1 MRFRE
6 FVLKESAAPTVGRKY
21 QHVEDLI
28 FTGIPSKNIPAGAEG
43 GRAAVRIV
51 QGMASTGGANEI
63 KWDGSPVVYWGR
75 DEDGTFRLFPK
86 NAWDY
91 LKRGTTQT
99 KSGVSTEMN
108 SPEDIKNF
116 ILGTGE
122 TKPGKEKQRQ
132 DYADKL
138 ANLWPYFEQ
147 ISPEEGFLEGGLLF
161 YPGKKLNGEP
171 AQAIL
176 NPETGEYEFTPNI
189 TTFHIG
195 KGSTLGKR
203 IRGAKVMV
211 AATGYYQSIGSDEG
225 RYPDAEGLSTKDV
238 IVQGTTYVEKAPGI
252 DTDLLNDAN
261 AFIDENEQ
269 AIDSFLQRK
278 RPGPSGEE
286 EVVNLFGDI
295 LYKFYNENL
304 RVAGVKEKFKA
315 WAENAMDAKKIPRS
329 RTTEILNNP
338 GLDAVLTAVEKLS
351 AAKMDMHKRASAGT
365 HSGIRQ
371 TKPEGYVYIDPV
383 TGQHV
388 KAIDQA
394 TWAPR
399 KD

>member
-6 FVLKESAAPTVGRKY
+6 FVLKESVAPSVGRKY

-28 FTGIPSKNIPAGAEG
+28 FTGIASKGIPAGADG
-43 GRAAVRIV
+43 GKAAVRII
-51 QGMASTGGANEI
+51 QGMASTGGANEL

-75 DEDGTFRLFPK
+75 DDDGTFRLIPK
-86 NAWDY
+86 NAWEY
-91 LKRGTTQT
+91 LKRGKTQAGEGVTTVM
-99 KSGVSTEMN
+99 S
-108 SPEDIKNF
+108 SPDDIKNF
-116 ILGTGE
+116 ILGTG
-122 TKPGKEKQRQ
+122 KIDPSKEKQRRA
-132 DYADKL
+132 YANQL
-138 ANLWPYFEQ
+138 ADLWPYFEK
-147 ISPEEGFLEGGLLF
+147 ISPKVGFIEGGLLF
-161 YPGKKLNGEP
+161 YPGRKPNGKP
-171 AQAIL
+171 AEAVM

-195 KGSTLGKR
+195 KDSNLGKR
-203 IRGAKVMV
+203 IKGAKLMV
-211 AATGYYQSIGSDEG
+211 AATGYYQSINSDEG
-225 RYPDAEGLSTKDV
+225 RYPNSEGLSTPDV
-238 IVQGTTYVEKAPGI
+238 IVQGTTYVERAPGI
-252 DTDLLNDAN
+252 DNDLVNDAS
-261 AFIDENEQ
+261 AYIDTNEL
-269 AIDSFLQRK
+269 AINGFLQRR

-304 RVAGVKEKFKA
+304 RVAGVKEKFKT
-315 WAENAMDAKKIPRS
+315 WAENAMDAKKIPKS

>member
-1 MRFRE
+1 MRAFE
-6 FVLKESAAPTVGRKY
+6 LLFEASAGVGRKY

-28 FTGIPSKNIPAGAEG
+28 FTGISSKGIPAGAEG
-43 GRAAVRIV
+43 GKAAVRII
-51 QGMASTGGANEI
+51 QGMASTGGANEL

-75 DEDGTFRLFPK
+75 DEDGTFRFIPK
-86 NAWDY
+86 NAWEY
-91 LKRGTTQT
+91 LKRGKTQAGEGVTTLM
-99 KSGVSTEMN
+99 SN
-108 SPEDIKNF
+108 PDDIKNF
-116 ILGTGE
+116 ILGTG
-122 TKPGKEKQRQ
+122 KPDPTKEKQRQ
-132 DYADKL
+132 AYANQL
-138 ANLWPYFEQ
+138 ADLWSYFEK
-147 ISPEEGFLEGGLLF
+147 ISPETGFLEGGLLF
-161 YPGKKLNGEP
+161 YPGKKPNGKT
-171 AQAIL
+171 AQAVMS
-176 NPETGEYEFTPNI
+176 PKTGEYEFTPNI

-195 KGSTLGKR
+195 KNSDLGKR
-203 IRGAKVMV
+203 IRGAKLMV
-211 AATGYYQSIGSDEG
+211 AATGYYQSIGGEEG
-225 RYPDAEGLSTKDV
+225 RYPDAEGLSTPDV
-238 IVQGTTYVEKAPGI
+238 IVQGTTYVENAPGVDSNLLDDASAYI
-252 DTDLLNDAN
+252 DQ
-261 AFIDENEQ
+261 NEQ
-269 AIDSFLQRK
+269 VINDFLQR
-278 RPGPSGEE
+278 RQPGPSGEE
-286 EVVNLFGDI
+286 EVINLFGDI

-304 RVAGVKEKFKA
+304 RVAGVKEKFKD
-315 WAENAMDAKKIPRS
+315 WAEGAMAAKKIPKS